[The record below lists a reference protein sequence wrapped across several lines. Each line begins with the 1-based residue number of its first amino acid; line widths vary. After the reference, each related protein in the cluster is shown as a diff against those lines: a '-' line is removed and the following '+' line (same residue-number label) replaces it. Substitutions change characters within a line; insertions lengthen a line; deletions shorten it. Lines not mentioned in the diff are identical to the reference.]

1 MKVPAWFRSSKRGEG
16 NDLATV
22 DPQELEGPQRV
33 AMHEITRDESA
44 PSHDL
49 LLERL
54 PGGSVYLWA
63 ARLDGAR
70 TSDAMVGWIVLLV
83 SID

>member
-1 MKVPAWFRSSKRGEG
+1 MKVPAWFRSYKRQGG
-16 NDLATV
+16 NDVTTFH
-22 DPQELEGPQRV
+22 PKELESPQRV
-33 AMHEITRDESA
+33 IREIIACHESV
-44 PSHDL
+44 PCHDSL
-49 LLERL
+49 MERL

-70 TSDAMVGWIVLLV
+70 TSDVMVGWIVLLV